1 MNFQESF
8 QIFYTGLCAI
18 DCGSFPNDSKLS
30 NHFGNRSLKEIL
42 KNGILWAVPKKR
54 RTIEKRLSR
63 RFGVEKY
70 FWKPPVP
77 KTNLLICV
85 NCGHN
90 YEAGRLCGKS
100 YCYKTV
106 IIVII
111 QIITKLKSNLDL
123 WVYSMKVIIGK
134 QYLWIKEKLA
144 KIYSFAIGHC
154 YEKVKLE
161 TKEIQ
166 EAIQKELGLQPV
178 EENVIV
184 LYDGEKDDKT
194 YQFWKVLKI
203 YLYDI

>member
-1 MNFQESF
+1 MASGLINRLCSVFQRFEQTIS
-8 QIFYTGLCAI
+8 QTIFGRGFPPGLCAI

-30 NHFGNRSLKEIL
+30 NHFGNRSLEEIL

-90 YEAGRLCGKS
+90 YKAGRLC
-100 YCYKTV
+100 
-106 IIVII
+106 
-111 QIITKLKSNLDL
+111 
-123 WVYSMKVIIGK
+123 
-134 QYLWIKEKLA
+134 
-144 KIYSFAIGHC
+144 GHC

-194 YQFWKVLKI
+194 YQFWKSQRVVEMPKKRPSWFHRNLLEPTTQKPSNKKDVKPTH
-203 YLYDI
+203 LA